1 MKKFKKKILI
11 LFFFSLFLLCSVYTI
26 SNAENKYP
34 SPTNLK
40 YINDYSSI
48 ITDTY
53 KKQIISI
60 GKELEDKTT
69 AEAVI
74 VVINSTN
81 GIPIEEYS
89 NKLFRLW
96 GIGQKDKDNGLL
108 ILVAIQDR
116 QFRVEIGRGLE
127 GAITDALSNRI
138 MQSLAKPYFSEGNY
152 SKGLLN
158 SYSKFCDYIAEEY
171 DVTLDKSLDITLPSS
186 NVNNKNN
193 NQDFKYFGIGT
204 IILILLDLLFNRGR
218 VISTLL
224 QLFFWSNFFGGGRRG
239 GGNSGSGGGFGGFG
253 GGSSNGGG
261 SSGKW

>member
-1 MKKFKKKILI
+1 MKNLKNKILV

-40 YINDYSSI
+40 YINDYSSVI
-48 ITDTY
+48 SDNY

-69 AEAVI
+69 AQAVI

-81 GIPIEEYS
+81 GTPIEDYS

-108 ILVAIQDR
+108 ILVAIEDR
-116 QFRVEIGRGLE
+116 QFRVEVGRGLE

-138 MQSLAKPYFSEGNY
+138 MQTLAKPYFLDGNY
-152 SKGLLN
+152 SKGLLD
-158 SYSKFCDYIAEEY
+158 SYSTFCDYIAEEY
-171 DVTLDKSLDITLPSS
+171 DVTLDKSLNIAIPSS
-186 NVNNKNN
+186 NETNKNTN
-193 NQDFKYFGIGT
+193 INLKYFTLGT
-204 IILILLDLLFNRGR
+204 VLLVLLDLLLNRGR
-218 VISTLL
+218 VVSTLL
-224 QLFFWSNFFGGGRRG
+224 QLFFWSNFFRGGRRG
-239 GGNSGSGGGFGGFG
+239 GGGGSGSGGGFG

-261 SSGKW
+261 SSGNW